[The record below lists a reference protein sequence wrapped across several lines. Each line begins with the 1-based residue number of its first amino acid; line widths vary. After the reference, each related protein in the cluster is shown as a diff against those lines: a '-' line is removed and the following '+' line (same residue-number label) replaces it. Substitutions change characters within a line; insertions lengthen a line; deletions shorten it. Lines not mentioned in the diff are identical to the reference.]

1 MTEKR
6 TLIKKRNAAGF
17 ENAEGIKLSVFC
29 ENFFVRVV
37 ILIKPLV
44 GAAEHKKLPG
54 SKINLF
60 S

>member
-29 ENFFVRVV
+29 ENFLVKVV
-37 ILIKPLV
+37 ILIEPPV
-44 GAAEHKKLPG
+44 GAAEHNKLPG
-54 SKINLF
+54 
-60 S
+60 

>member
-37 ILIKPLV
+37 ILIEPPV
-44 GAAEHKKLPG
+44 GAVEHNKLPG
-54 SKINLF
+54 
-60 S
+60 